1 MARHARG
8 RLWLWSTVRVVSA
21 VSVCSSLVIGG
32 WLGWFYLHSS
42 VEGSRLLAQ
51 ARQRITASGASRP
64 NGACPAR
71 QDTSGGAVGELVVP
85 SLSLVAPV
93 VQGDGEAQL
102 ADAVGHVPTS
112 VWPGGVG
119 TSVLVGHDVTW
130 FHDLG
135 RLEPGQEIEY
145 VSGCRALTYAVQR
158 AQVVAQGTPVTNTPG
173 SLALVTCW
181 PLDALW
187 FTGQRLLV
195 LAHVLGG
202 SVGAPAVA
210 MASDPP
216 VPAVAVPPGLAAVD
230 SLAANPTPLGTL
242 TVGGTP
248 SANFG
253 ESPGPL
259 ADAAAAQ
266 DLCFAALRAAEAS
279 NGAEWSALAPTVPL
293 GAAAPLD
300 SASIAGFPRSLT
312 TVLDVTGNQLTKAVL
327 SVEVTLAGAHPGNFD
342 LSMTEAVTAGRL
354 VVVAWRMESA

>member
-8 RLWLWSTVRVVSA
+8 RPRLWSMVRVGSA
-21 VSVCSSLVIGG
+21 VCVCSALVIAGG
-32 WLGWFYLHSS
+32 LGWFYLHSAT
-42 VEGSRLLAQ
+42 GGARLLAQ
-51 ARQRITASGASRP
+51 ARQRIAAAAASHP
-64 NGACPAR
+64 NGRCPAR
-71 QDTSGGAVGELVVP
+71 RVASSGAVGELVVP

-93 VQGDGEAQL
+93 VQGDGGAQL

-112 VWPGGVG
+112 VWPGGAG

-145 VSGCRALTYAVQR
+145 VSGCRALTYSVQR
-158 AQVVAQGTPVTNTPG
+158 SQVVTQGTPVANAPG

-195 LAHVLGG
+195 LAHAVGG

-210 MASDPP
+210 VVSDPP
-216 VPAVAVPPGLAAVD
+216 VPAVAVPPGLAGLD

-248 SANFG
+248 SATFG

-259 ADAAAAQ
+259 ADVAAAQ
-266 DLCFAALRAAEAS
+266 DLYFAAVRAAEADD
-279 NGAEWSALAPTVPL
+279 GAEWSALAPTVPL
-293 GAAAPLD
+293 GAAAPFD
-300 SASIAGFPRSLT
+300 GASIAGFPRSLAT
-312 TVLDVTGNQLTKAVL
+312 ELDVAGNQLTKAVL
-327 SVEVTLAGAHPGNFD
+327 SIEVTLEGADPGNFD
-342 LSMTEAVTAGRL
+342 LTVIEAVTAGKL
-354 VVVAWRMESA
+354 VVVAWQMGSA